1 MPPWLVGSF
10 ISFAALVL
18 GVLLLAYVTSLR
30 LTNPPDYVHPREP
43 SFRYTKT
50 PLTEHGLSFQDV
62 EIPVAAAGVVRG
74 WLVPA
79 PSQSDQA
86 VLTVHGRAG
95 DRAAF
100 LPLAPDLHRAG
111 AAVLLIDLRENG
123 LSDGAGRG
131 TGLGMREADDI
142 EAAADAL
149 RKKGFKHIT
158 VIGCSL
164 GASAALIAASRSRLI
179 DGVVADSALE
189 SMERYVADEAYRHM
203 RRFPF
208 GGAISR
214 IWGKLVIWVSQARLS
229 LATVTAAEQSIAAI
243 SPRPVLLIQGSEDRA
258 VAPSH
263 ANELYARAQN
273 PKSIWIV
280 EGAGHCGALSAD
292 AKGYAARVIELM
304 RLARQ

>member
-1 MPPWLVGSF
+1 MPPWLVWSL

-18 GVLLLAYVTSLR
+18 GILLLAYVASLR
-30 LTNPPDYVHPREP
+30 LTNPPDYVHPRGP

-62 EIPVAAAGVVRG
+62 EIPVSAAGVVRG
-74 WLVPA
+74 WLVPG
-79 PSQSDQA
+79 SSESDQA

-95 DRAAF
+95 DRSAF
-100 LPLAPDLHRAG
+100 LPLVPPLHRAG

-142 EAAADAL
+142 EAAAEAL
-149 RKKGFKHIT
+149 RRQGFKHIT

-179 DGVVADSALE
+179 DAVVADSALE

-229 LATVTAAEQSIAAI
+229 LLTVTAAEQSIAAI

-258 VAPSH
+258 VGPSH